1 MPALWPPFEQTVTH
15 FLTKGTLSQDQFV
28 KMLAAAYTVAT
39 TPITVKYGSGPT
51 PQPVLN
57 GPLRQKIL
65 RDAIDKMLSANRGKD
80 RRLTVADFLPAA
92 LAFVKYWTPGVGV
105 LISPFPPAP
114 PCVAP
119 VPAGFFISED
129 QFNSVMG
136 VVQKSNSSGNANSF
150 ANISGDGVNGSSGGG
165 GGDGTGANGMGDTKS
180 LFDRITGQAVANDPV
195 VLIPSPIVLF
205 PGNPL
210 LLAKDLHFAM
220 TKSNSPQA
228 TATNLTK
235 AFSNHL
241 STIIGIYIGFLPPG
255 SLPPFTIVV
264 FNGIT

>member
-119 VPAGFFISED
+119 VPAGFFLSED

-136 VVQKSNSSGNANSF
+136 VFTKDNSTANALF
-150 ANISGDGVNGSSGGG
+150 PPGLFGDGS
-165 GGDGTGANGMGDTKS
+165 GANAVDTNS
-180 LFDRITGQAVANDPV
+180 LYSKITSQVVANDPV

-235 AFSNHL
+235 AFSSHL

-255 SLPPFTIVV
+255 SVPPITIVV

>member
-1 MPALWPPFEQTVTH
+1 MPALWPPFERAVIEI
-15 FLTKGTLSQDQFV
+15 LTRGTLKQDEFV
-28 KMLAAAYTVAT
+28 KILAAAYTIAT
-39 TPITVKYGSGPT
+39 TPVTVNYTSGPV

-57 GPLRQKIL
+57 GVTRQKIL
-65 RDAIDKMLSANRGKD
+65 RDAIDKMLTANRGKD
-80 RRLTVADFLPAA
+80 RKLTVADFLPAA

-105 LISPFPPAP
+105 LMSPFPPAI
-114 PCVAP
+114 PCVSP
-119 VPAGFFISED
+119 VPAGFFLSED

-136 VVQKSNSSGNANSF
+136 VVQKSNSGANANSF
-150 ANISGDGVNGSSGGG
+150 AKISDGGSGGAGGGG
-165 GGDGTGANGMGDTKS
+165 GGDGTGTNGMGDTKS
-180 LFDRITGQAVANDPV
+180 LFDRITSQAVINDPV
-195 VLIPSPIVLF
+195 VIVPSPIVLF

-255 SLPPFTIVV
+255 SVPPITIVV